1 MDGGDLMKP
10 PAAVVCHFQGLCRL
24 LLLLLL
30 LFGLW
35 VIADRLEPCV
45 VPTRRCRFMT
55 VTADLR
61 SWAPSYK
68 TRPTYY
74 LSARPDG
81 R

>member
-1 MDGGDLMKP
+1 M
-10 PAAVVCHFQGLCRL
+10 VCHMLLL

-45 VPTRRCRFMT
+45 MPTRRCRSLT